1 MEVLMMSKRSVAVA
15 VALTV
20 LPAVAYAGDAAR
32 CVDVSVPKKVV
43 ESQKGQWIELTPE
56 QWQFLRGIYAM
67 NPSTP
72 PGLPYG
78 DRAVLAKVDGR
89 DSGLVFFLDG
99 NRACTPMEAPKELLA
114 LLDDVATARI
124 SHEGNGL

>member
-1 MEVLMMSKRSVAVA
+1 MMSKRSVAVA

-56 QWQFLRGIYAM
+56 QWQFLRA
-67 NPSTP
+67 STP
-72 PGLPYG
+72 
-78 DRAVLAKVDGR
+78 
-89 DSGLVFFLDG
+89 
-99 NRACTPMEAPKELLA
+99 
-114 LLDDVATARI
+114 
-124 SHEGNGL
+124 